1 MSSYQFLVRKLGAA
15 SANAT
20 VIVVRAVL
28 IATTVL
34 LSDKGFTSFT
44 YLQLGK

>member
-1 MSSYQFLVRKLGAA
+1 MSIYPFLIRKLGPGG
-15 SANAT
+15 ANAT
-20 VIVVRAVL
+20 VIVARAL
-28 IATTVL
+28 IIAVTIL

>member
-1 MSSYQFLVRKLGAA
+1 MSIYPFLVRKLGHGA
-15 SANAT
+15 ANAT
-20 VIVVRAVL
+20 VIVVRAVI

-44 YLQLGK
+44 YLQLGR